1 MPQATNLVLFFQ
13 TSRRGSQHEP
23 PAGAMQT
30 CAAVCLFST
39 THLHPAGACS
49 AGVSASSDKDSN
61 TRAFQPEPDTATL
74 KPETLTSK
82 FSTPQKEWTIFTLP
96 NDVSHLSPFPTA
108 PSLSLSHTFS
118 NAIPPSPLQ
127 TMGKTQEKKPA
138 DSGSVS
144 PHCVFQLDLNRLKSI
159 QLPLTRTLP
168 PSPMSLFVSALRKPG
183 LVVPI
188 PIAIK

>member
-1 MPQATNLVLFFQ
+1 VHSNLCIRHWLALKFCRVLRHFTFIACKCLAKHGAKVPAGRSCRTAAPPGCKSFCSWDGGKEKPCALWVNSTGITQVPQVTNVVLFFQ
-13 TSRRGSQHEP
+13 TSGRGSQHES

-39 THLHPAGACS
+39 THLRPAGAWS

-108 PSLSLSHTFS
+108 PSLSHTHF
-118 NAIPPSPLQ
+118 
-127 TMGKTQEKKPA
+127 
-138 DSGSVS
+138 
-144 PHCVFQLDLNRLKSI
+144 F
-159 QLPLTRTLP
+159 
-168 PSPMSLFVSALRKPG
+168 
-183 LVVPI
+183 
-188 PIAIK
+188 

>member
-1 MPQATNLVLFFQ
+1 MMSLI
-13 TSRRGSQHEP
+13 S
-23 PAGAMQT
+23 
-30 CAAVCLFST
+30 
-39 THLHPAGACS
+39 
-49 AGVSASSDKDSN
+49 
-61 TRAFQPEPDTATL
+61 
-74 KPETLTSK
+74 
-82 FSTPQKEWTIFTLP
+82 LP
-96 NDVSHLSPFPTA
+96 FLQLR
-108 PSLSLSHTFS
+108 LSLTHTFS

-159 QLPLTRTLP
+159 QLPLARTLP

-188 PIAIK
+188 PIAIE